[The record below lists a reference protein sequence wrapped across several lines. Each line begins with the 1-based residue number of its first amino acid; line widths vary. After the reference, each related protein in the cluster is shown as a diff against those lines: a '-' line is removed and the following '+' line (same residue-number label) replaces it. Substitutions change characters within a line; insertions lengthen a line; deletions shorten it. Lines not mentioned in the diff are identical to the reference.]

1 MPEGARVPGRT
12 EPAPGNKYKKLKAE
26 GPFNLEK
33 IYPVLG
39 HSMRFLFEPGDAVAA
54 RPCGPD
60 GLRAGD
66 LALLVKWTG
75 GLPSGYVI
83 HRVLLN
89 LSLPGTKLLL
99 TKGDANFL
107 PDWPPSAFQAAG
119 KADFFERGG
128 LRFELPR
135 GLFSAL
141 LLSAYSLAINKAL
154 YLAAYL
160 AVALFSLACCLL
172 PPPLAEPLALL
183 YLAWESRAYP
193 ALLKLAS
200 APALPRGGR
209 PVAGFAGV
217 KCGRIRS
224 DETWSGRVTVA
235 DYLIIER
242 GARITVLPG
251 TEINFTRREPWF
263 FPVLRAGEDG
273 SLRELDSSLA
283 KALVYGEF
291 IARGSKDAPV
301 LFGGGSFGG
310 IHALGPGKITLRH
323 CSAVKAGSWAFSA
336 RDGGFLDADSAALT
350 GCRRGVEVAGQGAA
364 FIRNCAFSG
373 LGGPAARVLDGA
385 SLVLSGGSVS
395 GAEGPAFEVSDSAT
409 AAFYSV
415 TVRDAVCAVSASGEA
430 RVRAVN
436 LTARGGRR
444 GAVLLEDGAAFEGID
459 CSFEDGAFGLS
470 GSGRHKVGLER
481 CLFGGNHGRAVGLEG
496 ASSLIAR
503 NCFFERN
510 GAGLSA
516 ADGGAMSL
524 ADCSFSGNRGPGVE
538 IHGRCS
544 LTVRACSFKDGESGI
559 EGLGASRVELDSSA
573 FSGITGP
580 AVGLDH
586 PAYLDAARSVFRG
599 NGSGIDV
606 KGCRLLKGSG
616 LRFENNTGHAVR
628 AEGPGK
634 LLLTGSAF
642 TGNGAGLN
650 LKNCRFFKG
659 SGLRF
664 ADNTGPALSAC
675 GAGEVLLDGSAFTG
689 NGAGLNLKDCRL
701 LKGSKLLFENNA
713 GHAVRAEGPGE
724 IVLGG
729 SVFRGNKAGLDVH
742 LCGLLRGSGLRFEN
756 NAGPAV
762 QADGSGT
769 VLLAGS
775 GFYANG
781 SGLSL
786 RGAVRSI
793 LTDCAFER
801 QSGTDILHSGRTRGN
816 ISACAFRAGGSAL
829 EISGTASVSAENCLF
844 EENGGPAAEVSGRAE
859 LRLADCRSSGENPS
873 LLMRGDSSGSFSGVF
888 ARSGSFPALSAAG
901 RAGFS
906 AADCSF
912 TSGADAVYFRSSG
925 RAEFRGCSLDSAEGA
940 ALNLR
945 SGKAGLRDCSLK
957 GRGGLLVAYPSAV
970 KIRDVGIRAGAY
982 GIDSSAAS
990 FFAAGLTLR
999 GGEMGGILLSA
1010 GVNRLVNSCVEEA
1023 PYPGIAMAAG
1033 ARLSSERVTFSGRPW
1048 RYARPRAA
1056 RPSFR
1061 KLLFRIAAAT
1071 ASRPLFSAIYRRI
1084 YLSALPAARLLLRGP
1099 GLRSL
1104 YLYRG
1109 MADKGWVPGL
1119 SDMDLA
1125 CVLET
1130 SSPEKDFFLYSGLR
1144 RRLRLLKSLFP
1155 FTGELM
1161 LSTEADFAGF
1171 LNCWGVKGAE
1181 FPGASRLLSGRPVE
1195 LFPRPQA
1202 AALADATEAFYAYT
1216 LLMRHFFS
1224 EGLPEPF
1231 LRRNCLK
1238 NLVDIRRY
1246 LDAASPERYSR
1257 AAYAAANGL
1266 PLEKFMSLEKKEA
1279 AYQAFL
1285 ALHAASPQAAGGPG
1299 PGPSATAARTPGWFN
1314 QGAFDAV
1321 CRNMAESAGVGL
1333 GTALD
1338 SLYRIY
1344 VVLPDGAA
1352 DDKAAYLRACAALRK
1367 ARAASPMLSASP
1379 LVLTWSSFARLCR
1392 LPYLNNPMLWADLAA
1407 PPAGGRGPDDGGVYR
1422 YNLAPEPASR
1432 PAGAA
1437 RAAALLAARHFC
1449 ASWRSLWDE
1458 MPPHYFYT
1466 RSAGLRLLLE
1476 TGGSPEFAARGR
1488 LGETLRERTG
1498 AALPA
1503 WDAYLAGGAGRTN
1516 YEYISSQAAVLGRLA
1531 DAG

>member
-1 MPEGARVPGRT
+1 
-12 EPAPGNKYKKLKAE
+12 
-26 GPFNLEK
+26 
-33 IYPVLG
+33 
-39 HSMRFLFEPGDAVAA
+39 MRFLLEPGDAVAV

-66 LALLVKWTG
+66 LALLVKWTV

-89 LSLPGTKLLL
+89 LSLPGKKLLL

-135 GLFSAL
+135 GLFKAF
-141 LLSAYSLAINKAL
+141 LLSAYSLAVNKAL

-160 AVALFSLACCLL
+160 AAALFSLACRLL
-172 PPPLAEPLALL
+172 PPPLTEPLGLL

-193 ALLKLAS
+193 ALLKLSS

-209 PVAGFAGV
+209 SGEGFAGV

-224 DETWSGRVTVA
+224 DETWSGLVTVA

-263 FPVLRAGEDG
+263 FPVMRAGEDG
-273 SLRELDSSLA
+273 SLRELDSGLA

-291 IARGSKDAPV
+291 TAQGTKDAPV
-301 LFGGGSFGG
+301 RFGGDSFGG
-310 IHALGPGKITLRH
+310 VHALGTGKITLRH

-336 RDGGFLDADSAALT
+336 RDGGFLDAESAAFT

-364 FIRNCAFSG
+364 FLRNCAFSG
-373 LGGPAARVLDGA
+373 MGGPAARALDGA

-395 GAEGPAFEVSDSAT
+395 GAEGPAFEVSDGAS
-409 AAFYSV
+409 AAFHSV
-415 TVRDAVCAVSASGEA
+415 AVRDAAC
-430 RVRAVN
+430 
-436 LTARGGRR
+436 
-444 GAVLLEDGAAFEGID
+444 
-459 CSFEDGAFGLS
+459 
-470 GSGRHKVGLER
+470 
-481 CLFGGNHGRAVGLEG
+481 AVGLEG
-496 ASSLIAR
+496 ASSLTAR
-503 NCFFERN
+503 GCSFEGN

-516 ADGGAMSL
+516 GDGSDLSL
-524 ADCSFSGNRGPGVE
+524 ADCSFSGNRGP
-538 IHGRCS
+538 
-544 LTVRACSFKDGESGI
+544 
-559 EGLGASRVELDSSA
+559 
-573 FSGITGP
+573 
-580 AVGLDH
+580 
-586 PAYLDAARSVFRG
+586 
-599 NGSGIDV
+599 
-606 KGCRLLKGSG
+606 
-616 LRFENNTGHAVR
+616 
-628 AEGPGK
+628 
-634 LLLTGSAF
+634 
-642 TGNGAGLN
+642 
-650 LKNCRFFKG
+650 
-659 SGLRF
+659 
-664 ADNTGPALSAC
+664 
-675 GAGEVLLDGSAFTG
+675 
-689 NGAGLNLKDCRL
+689 
-701 LKGSKLLFENNA
+701 
-713 GHAVRAEGPGE
+713 
-724 IVLGG
+724 
-729 SVFRGNKAGLDVH
+729 
-742 LCGLLRGSGLRFEN
+742 
-756 NAGPAV
+756 
-762 QADGSGT
+762 
-769 VLLAGS
+769 
-775 GFYANG
+775 
-781 SGLSL
+781 
-786 RGAVRSI
+786 
-793 LTDCAFER
+793 
-801 QSGTDILHSGRTRGN
+801 
-816 ISACAFRAGGSAL
+816 AL
-829 EISGTASVSAENCLF
+829 EISGHASVSAEKCLF
-844 EENGGPAAEVSGRAE
+844 EKNGGPAAEVSGRAK

-873 LLMRGDSSGSFSGVF
+873 LLLRGDSSGSFSGVS

-925 RAEFRGCSLDSAEGA
+925 RAGFRGCSLDSAAGA

-945 SGKAGLRDCSLK
+945 SGEAGLRDCSLK
-957 GRGGLLVAYPSAV
+957 GRGGLLAAYPSEV
-970 KIRDVGIRAGAY
+970 KLRDVRISAGAY

-990 FFAAGLTLR
+990 FFAAGLTLT
-999 GGEMGGILLSA
+999 GGELGGILLSA
-1010 GVNRLVNSCVEEA
+1010 GVNRLVDSRVEEA
-1023 PYPGIAMAAG
+1023 PYPGIALAG
-1033 ARLSSERVTFSGRPW
+1033 GAKLSSERVTFSGRPW
-1048 RYARPRAA
+1048 LYARPRAA
-1056 RPSFR
+1056 RPSLK

-1071 ASRPLFSAIYRRI
+1071 ASRPLFSSIYRRI
-1084 YLSALPAARLLLRGP
+1084 YLFALPAARLLLRGP

-1125 CVLET
+1125 CVLEA
-1130 SSPEKDFFLYSGLR
+1130 SSPEKDFSFYSGLR

-1161 LSTEADFAGF
+1161 LSTEADFVGF

-1195 LFPRPQA
+1195 LSPRPRDA
-1202 AALADATEAFYAYT
+1202 SLADTTEAFYAYT

-1224 EGLPEPF
+1224 EGLPETF

-1246 LDAASPERYSR
+1246 LDPASPERYSR
-1257 AAYAAANGL
+1257 ASYAAGLGL
-1266 PLEKFMSLEKKEA
+1266 PLEKFMSLEKTEA
-1279 AYQAFL
+1279 AYQAFR
-1285 ALHAASPQAAGGPG
+1285 ALHAASPRAAGGPG
-1299 PGPSATAARTPGWFN
+1299 PGPSAPAARLPGWFN
-1314 QGAFDAV
+1314 QGAFDAA

-1333 GTALD
+1333 GAALD
-1338 SLYRIY
+1338 SLYRTY

-1392 LPYLNNPMLWADLAA
+1392 LPYLNNPMFWADLAVT
-1407 PPAGGRGPDDGGVYR
+1407 PAGGRGPDDGGVYC
-1422 YNLAPEPASR
+1422 YNLAPDPVPQ

-1503 WDAYLAGGAGRTN
+1503 WDAYLAGGAGRIN